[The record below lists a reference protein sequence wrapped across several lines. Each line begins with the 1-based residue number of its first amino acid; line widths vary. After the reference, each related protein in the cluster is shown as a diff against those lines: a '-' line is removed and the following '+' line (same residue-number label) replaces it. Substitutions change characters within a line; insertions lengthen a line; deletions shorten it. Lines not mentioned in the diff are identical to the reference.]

1 MLISLCELVQ
11 EHRNRYWDPKHGD
24 YMKTKLRQHNFN
36 SVANTLKLLYP
47 NTGDVTGDQVRQRFK
62 ALKSYFLKEYKKQ
75 QTAPSGSEA
84 KKEVKWD
91 LFPHLL
97 FVADTCNFD
106 SHSSWS
112 MPSQETQAVEDVV
125 ATLDVD
131 PMDNTLLVDEDVHHI
146 LAGISSNSSSP
157 SIRPTSPALTASSEQ
172 PTPSITAVSE
182 RSTPA
187 TADSSEHS
195 ATADGSERS
204 ATATTAGR
212 EHSAGTPKRPR
223 GGSSSTPRKKSK
235 TLLQSKAVDA
245 LLTLI
250 DENQEPSGIKEAM
263 KRTLV
268 SFVNGCLI
276 DIPEHEMVN
285 FSVRAIQALKD
296 LRDEFLR

>member
-1 MLISLCELVQ
+1 MREPVSPSERLMITL
-11 EHRNRYWDPKHGD
+11 RYLA
-24 YMKTKLRQHNFN
+24 T
-36 SVANTLKLLYP
+36 
-47 NTGDVTGDQVRQRFK
+47 DQVRQRFK
-62 ALKSYFLKEYKKQ
+62 ALKSYFLKKYKKQ

-84 KKEVKWD
+84 KKEVKRHRQWKMWW
-91 LFPHLL
+91 L
-97 FVADTCNFD
+97 
-106 SHSSWS
+106 
-112 MPSQETQAVEDVV
+112 
-125 ATLDVD
+125 TLDVD
-131 PMDNTLLVDEDVHHI
+131 PMDNTLLIDEDVHHI

-187 TADSSEHS
+187 TADSSVRS

-235 TLLQSKAVDA
+235 TLQQSKAVDA

-250 DENQEPSGIKEAM
+250 DENQEPSGIQEAM

>member
-1 MLISLCELVQ
+1 
-11 EHRNRYWDPKHGD
+11 
-24 YMKTKLRQHNFN
+24 
-36 SVANTLKLLYP
+36 
-47 NTGDVTGDQVRQRFK
+47 
-62 ALKSYFLKEYKKQ
+62 
-75 QTAPSGSEA
+75 
-84 KKEVKWD
+84 
-91 LFPHLL
+91 
-97 FVADTCNFD
+97 
-106 SHSSWS
+106 
-112 MPSQETQAVEDVV
+112 ETQAVEDVV

-146 LAGISSNSSSP
+146 LAGISINSSSP
-157 SIRPTSPALTASSEQ
+157 SIRPTSALTASSEQ
-172 PTPSITAVSE
+172 PTLSITAVSE

-187 TADSSEHS
+187 TADSSERS

-235 TLLQSKAVDA
+235 TLQQSKAVDA

-250 DENQEPSGIKEAM
+250 DENQEQSGIQETM